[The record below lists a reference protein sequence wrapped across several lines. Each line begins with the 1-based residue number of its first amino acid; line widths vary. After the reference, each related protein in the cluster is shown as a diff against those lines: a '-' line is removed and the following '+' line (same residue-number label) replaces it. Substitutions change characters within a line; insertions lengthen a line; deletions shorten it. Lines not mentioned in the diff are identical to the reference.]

1 MILTTEFAEISSFVD
16 ACVDYI
22 IQHAKYAINDKGYF
36 NIVLSGGITPRLI
49 YSKLAESHQN
59 WQCWNFW
66 FSDERCYPTN
76 HKDLNSSM
84 VKEVLFSR
92 IPLPQNQ
99 IFYIQT
105 HLDVDNAVADYKQKL
120 CHVND
125 FDVVILGLGEDGHT
139 ASLFVVDHPTD
150 VDGKK
155 KDVFAV
161 FNSPKPPAN
170 RITLSLER
178 LCRSKAVLFL
188 VAGEEK
194 MKVVRQLEN
203 RESIPATYVNG
214 KESTKIFYC
223 LKSL

>member
-1 MILTTEFAEISSFVD
+1 MILTTEFTEISSFVD

-22 IQHAKYAINDKGYF
+22 IQHAEYAINQKRCF
-36 NIVLSGGITPRLI
+36 HIVLSGGITPRLV
-49 YSKLAESHQN
+49 YSKLVESHQN
-59 WQCWNFW
+59 WQFWNFW
-66 FSDERCYPTN
+66 FSDERCYPIN

-92 IPLPQNQ
+92 IPLAQNQ
-99 IFYIQT
+99 IYCIQT
-105 HLDVDNAVADYKQKL
+105 HLDADNAVEDYKKKL

-125 FDVVILGLGEDGHT
+125 FDLVLLGLGEDGHT
-139 ASLFVVDHPTD
+139 ASLFVVDHPMD

-188 VAGEEK
+188 VAGEKK

-203 RESIPATYVNG
+203 RESIPAAYVNG